1 VWLVVGRRAPAP
13 VAPRGPSTSSG
24 EAALIGP
31 DAALADFGFTRYD
44 AAIADLERVLA
55 EHRNQ
60 LDPATV
66 RVVEENL
73 RIIDQATQQA
83 LKALKAD
90 PSNPYLNDH
99 VADQMRRKVELLRQ
113 VTSLI
118 HA

>member
-1 VWLVVGRRAPAP
+1 VARGRAARPGAGGAAGPEHVVGRGGADR
-13 VAPRGPSTSSG
+13 PRRR
-24 EAALIGP
+24 
-31 DAALADFGFTRYD
+31 LADFGFTRYD